1 MASTPPPPQTTLTVV
16 QYNTLAD
23 ALCTGNDAGFTS
35 LPPAELAWASR
46 GDALVRA
53 LTAADADVVCLQEVD
68 HYHDTFY
75 PARAAAQAESSRDH
89 SASNRL
95 FQPNP

>member
-53 LTAADADVVCLQEVD
+53 LLLGGLVRSLPPDALRQGWARG
-68 HYHDTFY
+68 
-75 PARAAAQAESSRDH
+75 PLARARLPSPPPPRAQPAET
-89 SASNRL
+89 
-95 FQPNP
+95 Q